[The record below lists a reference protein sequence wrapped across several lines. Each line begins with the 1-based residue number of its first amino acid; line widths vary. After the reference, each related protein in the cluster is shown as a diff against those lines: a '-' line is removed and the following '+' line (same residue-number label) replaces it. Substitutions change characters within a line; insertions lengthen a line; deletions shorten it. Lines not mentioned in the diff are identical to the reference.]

1 MSLSHSPKVVTD
13 GLVLYL
19 DAANQRSYP
28 KSGTTWSDLVGA
40 NDGTLNNM
48 ENNDFSNDN
57 GGSLAFDGSDEDIQ
71 TGKLPS
77 DFTGQNNSVTFSCV
91 FRADLIHQGGL
102 IGTDGTHTT
111 RFYIETFNRSGQMVA
126 HWGFGSTQNYPL
138 TQALISINRGYN
150 YTATYDG
157 SVAKGYLDGVE
168 TDSQVIG
175 SKTFSGNVYIAS
187 FGNRLWFNGNIS
199 NVSIYNRA
207 LTGDEVRQN
216 YLATR
221 GRYK

>member
-1 MSLSHSPKVVTD
+1 MACNSGPDIIED
-13 GLVLYL
+13 GLVLCL
-19 DAANQRSYP
+19 DAANINSYP

-48 ENNDFSNDN
+48 ENDDFSNDN

-77 DFTGQNNSVTFSCV
+77 DFTGQNNSVTLSCF
-91 FRADLIHQGGL
+91 FRADLLQQGGL
-102 IGTDGTHTT
+102 IATNGSS

-126 HWGFGSTQNYPL
+126 HWGFGTAQNYPQ
-138 TQALISINRGYN
+138 TQALISSNRWYN

-157 SVAKGYLDGVE
+157 SVAKGYLDGIE

-175 SKTFSGNVYIAS
+175 SQTFSGSVYIAS
-187 FGNRLWFNGNIS
+187 FGDRLWFNGNIS

-207 LTGDEVRQN
+207 LTADEIRRN
-216 YLATR
+216 YEATV
-221 GRYK
+221 GRYT